1 MKMKSSQMFFVELF
15 ILVFYVHEH
24 ICSEVFLRL
33 NVRHHVTSQRKPN
46 TAKHTSQQQT
56 IRTDHHPGHS
66 HPMAKGQKKRSAS
79 DGGNMANKSHKW
91 LSAEGDDDENEDAG
105 TKGAPGDGERM
116 TVTDVRDKSSTKG
129 NSATTPHDCDA
140 ETNLQKDPRCGNRP
154 PPHEKNDQE
163 SMNKVTKGGKKRS
176 ASDGG
181 NTANKSCK
189 RLSGEGNNDKNKD
202 TGTHEAP
209 GDGERLTA
217 TDGRDTSSTKDDG
230 ATTPHDC
237 DAETNLQKDADTHS
251 SAEGDGDKRLNVYL
265 INSRSKPSGH
275 SGSTPADIA
284 FVFLFQ
290 HSTGIR
296 QPQRSHAI
304 PETDIALEPPAR
316 TNHGHLAV
324 LKRL

>member
-1 MKMKSSQMFFVELF
+1 MKMKSSQMFFVVELF

-66 HPMAKGQKKRSAS
+66 HPMAKGQKKRSANY
-79 DGGNMANKSHKW
+79 DGNM
-91 LSAEGDDDENEDAG
+91 GD
-105 TKGAPGDGERM
+105 
-116 TVTDVRDKSSTKG
+116 
-129 NSATTPHDCDA
+129 
-140 ETNLQKDPRCGNRP
+140 
-154 PPHEKNDQE
+154 
-163 SMNKVTKGGKKRS
+163 
-176 ASDGG
+176 
-181 NTANKSCK
+181 KSCK
-189 RLSGEGNNDKNKD
+189 RLSAEGNNDKNKD
-202 TGTHEAP
+202 TGTNEAP
-209 GDGERLTA
+209 GDGECLTA
-217 TDGRDTSSTKDDG
+217 TDGRDMSSTKDDG

-251 SAEGDGDKRLNVYL
+251 SAEGDDDKRLNVYL
-265 INSRSKPSGH
+265 INYRSKPSGH